1 MSMKNLIFL
10 MAGLFLGLNLIAQN
24 TFSTSID
31 PNGEHTNNNGAVIMD
46 NGDGFVIVSASI
58 CDQSTVSCLHLI
70 KTDYNGVPLWSNNFI
85 KYPYGLRGAGRGLIK
100 KQDGNFALFTIENT
114 IGIDG
119 EYHPFLLNIA
129 PNGDSLSAISFG
141 TNVVSVA
148 SQSIFECNNNDFV
161 ALYTSGVFQQSSQ
174 AVLQQVFA
182 NGTLGWSKTFAPT
195 NSTNGISLDKMH
207 DDGFALSL
215 FVQNTNDLSE
225 IRANIIRTN
234 AVGDTLWSKWLPN
247 TVDLDYAPLP
257 FIAVQA
263 NHPSAAVWAVDTFLY
278 VPGEGLYNRYPPTVF
293 CLSPNGDL
301 LWKHVFVTIGWK
313 TITSLRPA
321 ANGDI
326 IGCGFY
332 DGDGSGFMF
341 RLSPTGELLWEHKYY
356 NPINTTNA
364 FMFFDLVETHQGGIA
379 ATGIVFTDT
388 EQGGI
393 DNDVGLLLVDANG
406 CISGSCEDTIYLST
420 SNEGQA
426 WFNLN
431 KPRFVVSPNPVSN
444 QANLLYQLSP
454 NTQQAQL
461 LIHDV
466 WGRELAAYTLSA
478 QEQNFSFD
486 THLLPNGIYIYSV
499 WANKQRIYTNKFIK
513 Q

>member
-1 MSMKNLIFL
+1 MKNLIFL
-10 MAGLFLGLNLIAQN
+10 MVGLFLCINLMAQN

-31 PNGEHTNNNGAVIMD
+31 AGNMHNSNNGISIIDAQNGLFVVSASLCYGNTTRCMDIVKTDYLGNVAWQQHFEDYPFEFTSASKSPINDGDNYSFLVMRKTMLDMEDYYPFIFTLNNNGDSIQSLPLEQVKAI
-46 NGDGFVIVSASI
+46 ASTGLQKI
-58 CDQSTVSCLHLI
+58 N
-70 KTDYNGVPLWSNNFI
+70 TDYYLLYSYGEQWS
-85 KYPYGLRGAGRGLIK
+85 
-100 KQDGNFALFTIENT
+100 
-114 IGIDG
+114 
-119 EYHPFLLNIA
+119 H
-129 PNGDSLSAISFG
+129 
-141 TNVVSVA
+141 
-148 SQSIFECNNNDFV
+148 
-161 ALYTSGVFQQSSQ
+161 

-195 NSTNGISLDKMH
+195 NYTSGVSLGKMH
-207 DDGFALSL
+207 DDGFVLSL

-225 IRANIIRTN
+225 IRTNIIRTN
-234 AVGDTLWSKWLPN
+234 AVGDTLWSKWLPA
-247 TVDLDYAPLP
+247 TVDLDYVPLP
-257 FIAVQA
+257 LIAVQA
-263 NHPSAAVWAVDTFLY
+263 NHNIAAVWAVDTFLY

-293 CLSPNGDL
+293 CLSRNGDL

-379 ATGIVFTDT
+379 ATGIVFTDIG
-388 EQGGI
+388 QPLG
-393 DNDVGLLLVDANG
+393 DPDVGLLLVDANG
-406 CISGSCEDTIYLST
+406 CISGSCEDTIYLSA

-486 THLLPNGIYIYSV
+486 TQLLPNGIYIYSV